1 MLKNENIIL
10 KIQVSLDGDEQKDD
24 ALHQLITDEVNH
36 MRYNIET
43 ALKEYMQHR
52 IQWELEK

>member
-1 MLKNENIIL
+1 MLKNENIIP

-43 ALKEYMQHR
+43 ALK
-52 IQWELEK
+52 